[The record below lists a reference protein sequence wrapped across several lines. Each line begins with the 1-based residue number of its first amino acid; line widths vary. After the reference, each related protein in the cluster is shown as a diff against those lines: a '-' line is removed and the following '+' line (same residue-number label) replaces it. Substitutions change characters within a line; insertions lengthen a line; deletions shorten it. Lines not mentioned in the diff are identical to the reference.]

1 MQIMQVFKIGPEG
14 IKKIKN
20 KLLIRILPILLIG
33 VTVGFFIGTANSKG
47 KASSTDL
54 LPFLVPLYGIIIF
67 VSLYRALKRQKTLL
81 ESYTLTFSDN
91 LITRIQLNT
100 PEISINLNDIKAIGT
115 LKDGSLMIKGNNSKD
130 FICIPSYIDGFA
142 EIHQRLQQ
150 VRPIDINNKLPF
162 WLKYQ
167 ILLSVLTM
175 GLMVCV
181 FVVNNK
187 WVVALSGSLFIAL
200 MTWSLIEI
208 RGNKNVD
215 IKTKRSAWWVIVVML
230 AVIVGMIMKLS
241 V

>member
-1 MQIMQVFKIGPEG
+1 MQVFKIGPEG

-20 KLLIRILPILLIG
+20 KLLVRILPILLIG

-47 KASSTDL
+47 KASNTDL

-67 VSLYRALKRQKTLL
+67 VSLYRALKKQKTLL
-81 ESYTLTFSDN
+81 ESYTLTFSDS

-100 PEISINLNDIKAIGT
+100 PEISINLNEIKEIGT
-115 LKDGSLMIKGNNSKD
+115 LKDGSLMVKGRNSKD

-150 VRPIDINNKLPF
+150 VRPIDVNNKLPF

-181 FVVNNK
+181 FVVNIK

-200 MTWSLIEI
+200 MTWSLMEI

-215 IKTKRSAWWVIVVML
+215 TKTKRSAWWVIVVML
-230 AVIVGMIMKLS
+230 AVIVGMIMKLN

>member
-1 MQIMQVFKIGPEG
+1 MQVFKIGPEG

-20 KLLIRILPILLIG
+20 KLLIRILPLLLIG

-47 KASSTDL
+47 KASSWDL
-54 LPFLVPLYGIIIF
+54 LPFLVPLYGVIIF

-81 ESYTLTFSDN
+81 ESYTLTFSDS

-100 PEISINLNDIKAIGT
+100 PEVSINLNNIKEIGT
-115 LKDGSLMIKGNNSKD
+115 LKDGSLMVKGNNSKD
-130 FICIPSYIDGFA
+130 LICIPSYIDGYA

-150 VRPIDINNKLPF
+150 VRPIDVNNKLPI
-162 WLKYQ
+162 WVKYQ

-175 GLMVCV
+175 GLMVSV

-200 MTWSLIEI
+200 MTWSLIKI
-208 RGNKNVD
+208 RDNKNVD
-215 IKTKRSAWWVIVVML
+215 NKTKRSAWWIIVVMV

-241 V
+241 AF